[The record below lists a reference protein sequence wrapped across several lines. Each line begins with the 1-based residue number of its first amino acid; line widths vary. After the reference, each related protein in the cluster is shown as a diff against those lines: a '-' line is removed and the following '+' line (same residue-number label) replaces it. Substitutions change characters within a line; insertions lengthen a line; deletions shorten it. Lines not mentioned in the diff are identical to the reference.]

1 MKITQ
6 LFITPPDLDHSF
18 SIKYAKSRFKAAF
31 RGVDNLINQQI
42 NRCMNNNNLQ
52 NHLLLHESSH

>member
-1 MKITQ
+1 LGAKRINTREKMKITQ

-18 SIKYAKSRFKAAF
+18 SIKYAKSRFEVAF

-42 NRCMNNNNLQ
+42 NRCM
-52 NHLLLHESSH
+52 

>member
-6 LFITPPDLDHSF
+6 LFITSPDLDHSF
-18 SIKYAKSRFKAAF
+18 SIKYAKSRFEAAF
-31 RGVDNLINQQI
+31 RGVDNLTIHVINL
-42 NRCMNNNNLQ
+42 CMNSNNQQ